1 MVCFNWSFNTHLCRH
16 PLPAF
21 FHVFFRAS
29 ALIVYLVLSS
39 FVSGHF
45 IELFLTVIL
54 LLAFDFWTVKNVTGR
69 LLVGLRWWNKVEE
82 DGTSTWVFESKKVY
96 NQTSNCARCN

>member
-1 MVCFNWSFNTHLCRH
+1 MCTHFPSRH
-16 PLPAF
+16 PIAAF
-21 FHVFFRAS
+21 FHVFFRAA
-29 ALIVYLVLSS
+29 ALIVYLLLSS

-45 IELFLTVIL
+45 VELFLTVIL

-69 LLVGLRWWNKVEE
+69 LLVGLRWWNKIEE

-96 NQTSNCARCN
+96 FVVVAASVVNDSIV